1 MHDEWRSFL
10 AAQGAEIAD
19 GEVRRYPES
28 GDMESARAALAGDV
42 VADVS
47 HAGLVAVGGP
57 DAARFL
63 QNQLTGDVR
72 ALNPETSQL
81 SGYCTEKGRLI
92 ATFRLFLRDGRYY
105 MRLPREVLDT
115 TVQRLRT
122 FVLRSKV
129 AIDDAS
135 DEMAGIGLSGPGA
148 EALARGVLGDAP
160 RAADEVWVA
169 DSLTALRIAGPHPR
183 LELLSDVGSMREIW
197 GRIAGRAVRV
207 GAGAWRL
214 LDILAGVP
222 TIRRATVE
230 AFVPQ
235 MVNYQLVGGVSFTKG
250 CYPGQEVVA
259 RMKYLG
265 QLKRRMY
272 RAHVD
277 SAAPPAPGAKLY
289 VPGAG
294 PGQSAGM
301 VVDAAPAP
309 EGGYEMLAVIQIAD
323 AESGGVRL
331 GDAGGPELSLR
342 ALPYAFEEPGG

>member
-1 MHDEWRSFL
+1 MHDEWRAFL

-19 GEVRRYPES
+19 DEVRGYTES
-28 GDMESARAALAGDV
+28 SDTESARAALLGDV
-42 VADVS
+42 LADVS
-47 HAGLVAVGGP
+47 YVGLVAVGGP

-72 ALNPETSQL
+72 ALSPETSQL
-81 SGYCTEKGRLI
+81 SGYCTNKGRLV

-105 MRLPREVLDT
+105 MRLPREVLEP

-129 AIDDAS
+129 AIDDIS
-135 DEMAGIGLSGPGA
+135 DELVGIGLSGPGA
-148 EALARGVLGDAP
+148 EALAREVLDDVP
-160 RAADEVWVA
+160 RAAGGVRVS

-183 LELLSDVGSMREIW
+183 FELLSDVGSMREIW
-197 GRIAGRAVRV
+197 GRIAERAVRV

-222 TIRRATVE
+222 TIRAATVE

-272 RAHVD
+272 RAHVE
-277 SAAPPAPGAKLY
+277 SPALPAPGAKLY
-289 VPGAG
+289 APGAG
-294 PGQSAGM
+294 PGQSSGT
-301 VVDAAPAP
+301 VVVAAPAP
-309 EGGYEMLAVIQIAD
+309 EGGCEMLAVIQIAD
-323 AESGGVRL
+323 VESGSVRL

-342 ALPYAFEEPGG
+342 ALPYAFEEPRG